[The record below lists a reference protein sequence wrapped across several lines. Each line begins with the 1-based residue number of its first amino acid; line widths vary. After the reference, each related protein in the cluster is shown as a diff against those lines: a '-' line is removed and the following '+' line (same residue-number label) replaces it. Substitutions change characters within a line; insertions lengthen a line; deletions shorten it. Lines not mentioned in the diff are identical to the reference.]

1 MKIICIGRNYR
12 EHAKELNNAV
22 PTAPVVFMKPATAL
36 IRDNKAFFHPEFSKD
51 IHYEAEVVLKIGKN
65 GKYIHPAFAK
75 EYIQAVTVGIDFTAR
90 DLQQQQK
97 EKGLPWEIAK
107 AFDGSAVVGNFIPV
121 EELGDLTALHF
132 SLNKNN
138 ETVQSGFTGDVLFD
152 FTTIICYVSQF
163 FTLQMGDLI
172 YTGTPVGVGKIN
184 IGDIYEGFL
193 ENQQVFTCEIK

>member
-1 MKIICIGRNYR
+1 
-12 EHAKELNNAV
+12 LNNAV

-121 EELGDLTALHF
+121 EELGDLTTLHF

-184 IGDIYEGFL
+184 IGDTYEGFL